1 MQAISLQADVR
12 EANVEARSAGR
23 KHNRLHAQKALME
36 FPQLGRDA
44 ASEG

>member
-23 KHNRLHAQKALME
+23 KHNRLHA
-36 FPQLGRDA
+36 
-44 ASEG
+44 